1 MVVGLGCGGLTGIDE
16 EAFDVFLFQY
26 FDTAL
31 GHAFQDHL
39 SDLYA
44 NEFFDEVTVGFE
56 EAAHFAFFAVVEVD
70 FEASGVPF
78 TDLGSG
84 EDFLGFEEFAFV
96 LDAVEEFGDVG
107 FVEIAVQDDAITFDN
122 LIAGVGQSMGE
133 VSVVGKDEEAFA
145 ILVEASGAEHALPL
159 EVGREEV
166 KNGLSAVRVGI
177 SAEKAFGFI
186 EDEGDRSGALAGE
199 GFFING
205 DGVTG
210 EAFVAELGDFPV
222 MAHFALAYEGFG
234 FAAGAKSGVG
244 DNFLEALCF
253 GFRHGSTSVERGRG
267 CQCCG
272 KVRFVLALPR
282 VS

>member
-1 MVVGLGCGGLTGIDE
+1 MVVGLGCGVLAGIDE

-39 SDLYA
+39 SNLYA
-44 NEFFDEVTVGFE
+44 DEFFDEVTVGFE
-56 EAAHFAFFAVVEVD
+56 EATDFAFFAVVEVD
-70 FEASGVPF
+70 FEASGVAF

-84 EDFLGFEEFAFV
+84 KDFLGFEEFALVF
-96 LDAVEEFGDVG
+96 DAVEEFGDVG
-107 FVEIAVQDDAITFDN
+107 FVEIAVQDDAITFDD
-122 LIAGVGQSMGE
+122 LITGVSESMGE
-133 VSVVGKDEEAFA
+133 VSVIGKDEEAFA
-145 ILVEASGAEHALPL
+145 VLVEASGAEHALPL
-159 EVGREEV
+159 EVGREEI
-166 KNGLSAVRVGI
+166 KNGLSAVRVGVG
-177 SAEKAFGFI
+177 AEEAFGFI
-186 EDEGDRSGALAGE
+186 EDEGDRSGALGGE
-199 GFFING
+199 EFFING
-205 DGVTG
+205 DGVGG
-210 EAFVAELGDFPV
+210 EAFVAELSDFPIV
-222 MAHFALAYEGFG
+222 AHFALANEGLG
-234 FAAGAKSGVG
+234 FAAGAESGVG